1 LTFRLT
7 NVGSSDDRN
16 AKALTI
22 KVFGNLGIF
31 GNLDHAATVMEPPM
45 DTNKKN
51 RERISALC
59 DDALPKDDHEL
70 ASAALRTDEGR
81 AAWEVYHLI
90 GDMLRTGESAD
101 LSPGFSSRL
110 AARLAAEPL
119 HPRRPAS
126 HDAERVKPVV
136 LAASSS
142 SS

>member
-1 LTFRLT
+1 
-7 NVGSSDDRN
+7 
-16 AKALTI
+16 
-22 KVFGNLGIF
+22 
-31 GNLDHAATVMEPPM
+31 MEPLM

-101 LSPGFSSRL
+101 LSPGFSGRL
-110 AARLAAEPL
+110 AARLDAEPL
-119 HPRRPAS
+119 HPRRAPGTEAEHGSKPA
-126 HDAERVKPVV
+126 V
-136 LAASSS
+136 LAASSPS
-142 SS
+142 S

>member
-1 LTFRLT
+1 
-7 NVGSSDDRN
+7 
-16 AKALTI
+16 
-22 KVFGNLGIF
+22 
-31 GNLDHAATVMEPPM
+31 M

-90 GDMLRTGESAD
+90 GDMLRTPEGAD

-110 AARLAAEPL
+110 SARLAAEPL
-119 HPRRPAS
+119 HPRRAAAS
-126 HDAERVKPVV
+126 LDAEQVKPAA
-136 LAASSS
+136 LAASSPS
-142 SS
+142 S